1 MIKSKKY
8 TGIYFNELENNDK
21 AFYFTYIDILTKKK
35 VWVNVGKYTE
45 GMRENTAFTLR
56 NEQLSKMKH
65 GKDINIISNKKK
77 KDIITYDNLANIYF
91 ADKKVKEERISRY
104 NLYIK
109 SVFGNMDINNITKQK
124 IKDFLE
130 SISKL
135 GKANQTVNGLR
146 ELFSAIIN
154 HNIKERELK
163 YINPCIGIPRLKI
176 DNDRERY
183 LTIEEIKL
191 LKDELKGKFLVNL
204 FLDLSLQTG
213 GRFETILSIQ
223 KKDINLSTGSVTLK
237 NLKTKNTYTGFLQD
251 DLIESIRAYLD
262 TLKINDYVISYENEH
277 HIKLTQ
283 RQMQHRL
290 KPKIDKLFNEGLNSR
305 DSKNRVVIHSLRH
318 TFASH
323 LAINGVPIFTI
334 QKLMDH
340 KKIEQTIRYAK
351 LSPENGRNAVKTLY
365 QGI

>member
-21 AFYFTYIDILTKKK
+21 AFYFTYADIITKKK
-35 VWVNVGKYTE
+35 IWVNVGKYSE
-45 GMRENTAFTLR
+45 GIRENTAFTLR
-56 NEQLSKMKH
+56 SEQLSKMKH
-65 GKDINIISNKKK
+65 GKDITIISNKKK

-91 ADKKVKEERISRY
+91 TDKKVKEERISRY

-135 GKANQTVNGLR
+135 GKANQMVNGLR

-183 LTIEEIKL
+183 
-191 LKDELKGKFLVNL
+191 KFIYGV
-204 FLDLSLQTG
+204 S
-213 GRFETILSIQ
+213 
-223 KKDINLSTGSVTLK
+223 
-237 NLKTKNTYTGFLQD
+237 NT
-251 DLIESIRAYLD
+251 
-262 TLKINDYVISYENEH
+262 
-277 HIKLTQ
+277 
-283 RQMQHRL
+283 
-290 KPKIDKLFNEGLNSR
+290 
-305 DSKNRVVIHSLRH
+305 
-318 TFASH
+318 
-323 LAINGVPIFTI
+323 
-334 QKLMDH
+334 
-340 KKIEQTIRYAK
+340 
-351 LSPENGRNAVKTLY
+351 
-365 QGI
+365 